1 MRLTLKIAAIV
12 LSVYSIS
19 FLFCGAALTVH
30 AQSDLQTTKYRNMV
44 IDLGNGLKTN
54 ARLNLPANGDGP
66 FPGVL
71 LVPGTGPVDMNET
84 LALVRIDNETGSI
97 VYPPARPFFQ
107 IAEYLSERGF
117 AVLQYDKRGVGA
129 NFTILNNNVW
139 RNITF
144 DDLKQDAEKVL
155 DLLIQ
160 QPEVDSNHV
169 TLVGH
174 SEGTMIAPRVAID
187 NPGKVDNIVLMGAVA
202 QNTRELLYFQV
213 VTNRVL
219 YAQQVLDHNHNGL
232 VSVQEALENPVFSAL
247 TGNLTLYLT
256 QNITTA
262 NGTAVQLHPQYNTNN
277 DTFISINDELKPR
290 LIDGL
295 KSIAAVTPDGKCG
308 LSTLCPIWLASHYS
322 LIPTL
327 DIISKVP
334 SDTSILI
341 QQGKN
346 DSEVPIQQAFLLQQ
360 KLTEARHPDHTLMTY
375 PDLGHNFYPSSQWLN
390 VDGPMDQKVLED
402 LFDWL
407 SDPVRDFKKLT
418 ILSSQ
423 IS

>member
-1 MRLTLKIAAIV
+1 
-12 LSVYSIS
+12 
-19 FLFCGAALTVH
+19 
-30 AQSDLQTTKYRNMV
+30 
-44 IDLGNGLKTN
+44 
-54 ARLNLPANGDGP
+54 
-66 FPGVL
+66 
-71 LVPGTGPVDMNET
+71 
-84 LALVRIDNETGSI
+84 
-97 VYPPARPFFQ
+97 
-107 IAEYLSERGF
+107 
-117 AVLQYDKRGVGA
+117 
-129 NFTILNNNVW
+129 
-139 RNITF
+139 
-144 DDLKQDAEKVL
+144 
-155 DLLIQ
+155 
-160 QPEVDSNHV
+160 
-169 TLVGH
+169 
-174 SEGTMIAPRVAID
+174 MIAPRVAID

-232 VSVQEALENPVFSAL
+232 VSVQEALKNPVFSAL

-295 KSIAAVTPDGKCG
+295 KSIAVVTPDGKCG
-308 LSTLCPIWLASHYS
+308 LSTLCPIWLASHYA
-322 LIPTL
+322 LTPTL

-360 KLTEARHPDHTLMTY
+360 ELTQVRHPDHTLMTY